1 MKRLNQGIYAN
12 ITSGVI
18 AAAIF
23 LVIALATGW
32 TAARAILGTLILGVG
47 TFVVAFLITQAIT
60 LLVKRRA
67 Q

>member
-1 MKRLNQGIYAN
+1 
-12 ITSGVI
+12 VI